1 MSGELLAVRLLV
13 PHNGK
18 EAGELVLVDRLRAAK
33 MEEVGIGSI
42 EPPATVQRD
51 EIVDGWRVQYTAE
64 AHTIPPGTYT
74 REELTDA
81 VEAAIKAPR
90 VPPADK
96 MARPKKTKAE

>member
-42 EPPATVQRD
+42 EPPATVVRYEGGGYQD
-51 EIVDGWRVQYTAE
+51 
-64 AHTIPPGTYT
+64 
-74 REELTDA
+74 
-81 VEAAIKAPR
+81 EAAGSKAPR